1 MEPKWNTV
9 VVHMPSLGIQS
20 LMNYMT
26 PLEYLANGIKH
37 GQKNSLTDAFVSKQ
51 TLQSTILLSIFKL
64 FRDTMPDNP
73 RATSILKNGLYS
85 GGRIKFSSSLRYKK
99 LIYNFSK
106 NTTNSSPFRVWILCS

>member
-20 LMNYMT
+20 LMSYMT
-26 PLEYLANGIKH
+26 PLEYLANGIKL

-85 GGRIKFSSSLRYKK
+85 GGRIKFSSFIRYENFFLFFFKNLNK
-99 LIYNFSK
+99 LFTI
-106 NTTNSSPFRVWILCS
+106 